1 MDQSV
6 DPCQDFYAYACG
18 GWQKR
23 HPLKGKQTSSSRLLT
38 LDVKNFL
45 TVKGALEK
53 ASFMYSKVSSYIMKI
68 VYN

>member
-23 HPLKGKQTSSSRLLT
+23 HPLKGKQTSSSRLP
-38 LDVKNFL
+38 DVKNFL
-45 TVKGALEK
+45 IVKGALEK
-53 ASFMYSKVSSYIMKI
+53 ASFQYSKVSAYIMKI
-68 VYN
+68 IYN